1 MLRLIVLLLLL
12 ANGLYFAWS
21 HRYLQM
27 YGFAPHTSGEPQRVQ
42 QQIKPDAVQLLTAA
56 ELKKVEAQM
65 LADAGPKECLQAGP
79 FSDEEAAALRRVL
92 NEALPAG
99 GWQVDPVKVSS
110 RWVVYVGKLA
120 KGETLAK
127 KTADL
132 AALGIKAIPVAN
144 PDLQPGL
151 VLAGFET
158 EAAAKAELARLAPRG
173 IRGIKVLQER
183 QAATVQQLRVPAATE
198 AIKLRLQDVKAALQ
212 GHGLKSCS

>member
-1 MLRLIVLLLLL
+1 MGG
-12 ANGLYFAWS
+12 AGLMRVGEWGAGS
-21 HRYLQM
+21 PV
-27 YGFAPHTSGEPQRVQ
+27 GFSARAEERGGAV
-42 QQIKPDAVQLLTAA
+42 KLGDA
-56 ELKKVEAQM
+56 M
-65 LADAGPKECLQAGP
+65 
-79 FSDEEAAALRRVL
+79 SLRRTD
-92 NEALPAG
+92 AG
-99 GWQVDPVKVSS
+99 GWQVDAVKVSA